1 MDFDLS
7 GLPEELQGFI
17 RTALQGRRKALLTAE
32 AEIKAALQES
42 INRIRERIGK
52 RGIFTGITQELAGQI
67 AEEKVFFASELERI
81 TQEGLT
87 RAAYAGLFVGEQT
100 KQYYKAKGL
109 LKFRL
114 IEKDALR
121 EAEIIAESTLRKQRI
136 FKNKEFVLSDR
147 IWDISDN
154 NYDKIQEIISSGI
167 NTDCVEVAKALQQ
180 YVKEGAKTFAEN
192 YPNMYERMGRRVPKN
207 LNYEALRLARN
218 ELSEVY
224 WLATIEGFKENP
236 AVRAVKWLL
245 SNNRLPGYHDICD
258 TMAYANAYGLGAG
271 IYPVDEAP
279 EKPHI
284 CCLCA
289 LAPVIAKDI
298 ERGDAANKPP
308 ENWEAVKAR
317 LEKTS
322 AFINLDEL
330 SEEQKEKLKKQRHD
344 AYRRRAEEKRYKKV
358 ASGIEVKSPEEF
370 AKAIKEAKATL
381 PPNMSWRVDAH
392 SKEEYN
398 TVRLFATKGGSC
410 VAVKPDGDIISVCKN
425 GNDKGVKGAD
435 LIRYAVDNGGVK
447 LDSYAGNHEFYT
459 KNGFEPI
466 CYVSFNEAYAPKDW
480 KKGVKGYEKEDI
492 IFYKYTGN
500 KNVTDWEKI
509 KKDIRLFD
517 NYDVAMNYRDNLL
530 KGK

>member
-7 GLPEELQGFI
+7 GLPEELQSFI

-32 AEIKAALQES
+32 TEIKAALQDS

-52 RGIFTGITQELAGQI
+52 KGVFTGITQELAERI

-87 RAAYAGLFVGEQT
+87 RAAYAGLFIGEQT

-121 EAEIIAESTLRKQRI
+121 EAEIIAESTMRKQRI
-136 FKNKEFVLSDR
+136 FKHKEFVLSDR

-192 YPNMYERMGRRVPKN
+192 YPNMYERMGGRVPKN

-224 WLATIEGFKENP
+224 WQATIEGFKENP

-258 TMAYANAYGLGAG
+258 TMAYANAHGLGAG

-298 ERGDAANKPP
+298 ERGNIANKPP
-308 ENWEAVKAR
+308 ENWEAIKTR
-317 LEKTS
+317 LENTF
-322 AFINLDEL
+322 AFTNLEEL
-330 SEEQKEKLKKQRHD
+330 TKAQKEKLKEQRHA
-344 AYRRRAEEKRYKKV
+344 AYIIRLEKKLETLHNEPVQYRKAYATCYGTAINKHKQNRHIFGSKTLKKDG
-358 ASGIEVKSPEEF
+358 SYFKNDLETLQTIIDE
-370 AKAIKEAKATL
+370 KA
-381 PPNMSWRVDAH
+381 
-392 SKEEYN
+392 
-398 TVRLFATKGGSC
+398 G
-410 VAVKPDGDIISVCKN
+410 
-425 GNDKGVKGAD
+425 KGVIS
-435 LIRYAVDNGGVK
+435 LINGR
-447 LDSYAGNHEFYT
+447 LTE
-459 KNGFEPI
+459 
-466 CYVSFNEAYAPKDW
+466 
-480 KKGVKGYEKEDI
+480 I
-492 IFYKYTGN
+492 IQ
-500 KNVTDWEKI
+500 D
-509 KKDIRLFD
+509 DR
-517 NYDVAMNYRDNLL
+517 L
-530 KGK
+530 KGFNKSIIDNNLYETDRAKIHYSKTGIHLVPTLKEV

>member
-52 RGIFTGITQELAGQI
+52 RGIFTGITQEVAGQI

-100 KQYYKAKGL
+100 KQYYKEKGL

-147 IWDISDN
+147 IWDVSDN

-167 NTDCVEVAKALQQ
+167 NTDCAEVAKALQQ
-180 YVKEGAKTFAEN
+180 YVKEGAKTFAEK
-192 YPNMYERMGRRVPKN
+192 YPNMYDRMGGRVPKN

-224 WLATIEGFKENP
+224 WQATIEGFKENP
-236 AVRAVKWLL
+236 AVTAVKWLL

-258 TMAYANAYGLGAG
+258 TMAYANNHGLGAG

-284 CCLCA
+284 CCLCS

-298 ERGDAANKPP
+298 ERGNVANKPP
-308 ENWEAVKAR
+308 ENWEAIKTR
-317 LEKTS
+317 LENTS
-322 AFINLDEL
+322 AFTNLEEL
-330 SEEQKEKLKKQRHD
+330 TEAQKEKLKEQRHA
-344 AYRRRAEEKRYKKV
+344 AY
-358 ASGIEVKSPEEF
+358 I
-370 AKAIKEAKATL
+370 
-381 PPNMSWRVDAH
+381 
-392 SKEEYN
+392 
-398 TVRLFATKGGSC
+398 VRLEKKLETLHNEPTKYRKAYATCYGTTVNKHKQNRHIFGS
-410 VAVKPDGDIISVCKN
+410 KTLKKDGSYFKNNLETLQTIIDEKA
-425 GNDKGVKGAD
+425 GKGVISLTKRNLIEIIQDDRLKGFDIDPKTSEARETCKAKIHYSKTGIH
-435 LIRYAVDNGGVK
+435 LVP
-447 LDSYAGNHEFYT
+447 YT
-459 KNGFEPI
+459 
-466 CYVSFNEAYAPKDW
+466 SR
-480 KKGVKGYEKEDI
+480 EKE
-492 IFYKYTGN
+492 
-500 KNVTDWEKI
+500 
-509 KKDIRLFD
+509 KK
-517 NYDVAMNYRDNLL
+517 
-530 KGK
+530 

>member
-52 RGIFTGITQELAGQI
+52 RGVFTGITQELAGQI

-87 RAAYAGLFVGEQT
+87 RAAYAGLFVGGQT

-121 EAEIIAESTLRKQRI
+121 EAEIIAESTMRKERI
-136 FKNKEFVLSDR
+136 FKNKKFVLSDR
-147 IWDISDN
+147 IWDLSDN
-154 NYDKIQEIISSGI
+154 NYDKIQEIIASGI
-167 NTDCVEVAKALQQ
+167 NTDCVKVAKALQQ
-180 YVKEGAKTFAEN
+180 YVKEGAETFVKD
-192 YPNMYERMGRRVPKN
+192 YPNMYERMGGRVPKS

-224 WLATIEGFKENP
+224 WQATIEGFKENP
-236 AVRAVKWLL
+236 AVTAVKWLL

-258 TMAYANAYGLGAG
+258 TMAYANAHGLGAG

-284 CCLCA
+284 CCLCS

-298 ERGDAANKPP
+298 ERGDVANKPP
-308 ENWEAVKAR
+308 ENWEEIKTR
-317 LEKTS
+317 LQNTS
-322 AFINLDEL
+322 AFTNLEEL
-330 SEEQKEKLKKQRHD
+330 TEAQKEKLKEQRHAAYIVRLEKKLETLHNNPTEYRKAYAKCYGTTVNKHKQNRHIFGSKTVKADGSYFKNDLETLQTIIDEKAGKGVIRLTKRNLTEIIQDDRLKGFD
-344 AYRRRAEEKRYKKV
+344 ANQD
-358 ASGIEVKSPEEF
+358 SGEVKETNKAKIHYSKTGVHLVPFSLMPE
-370 AKAIKEAKATL
+370 
-381 PPNMSWRVDAH
+381 D
-392 SKEEYN
+392 
-398 TVRLFATKGGSC
+398 
-410 VAVKPDGDIISVCKN
+410 
-425 GNDKGVKGAD
+425 
-435 LIRYAVDNGGVK
+435 
-447 LDSYAGNHEFYT
+447 
-459 KNGFEPI
+459 
-466 CYVSFNEAYAPKDW
+466 
-480 KKGVKGYEKEDI
+480 EK
-492 IFYKYTGN
+492 
-500 KNVTDWEKI
+500 
-509 KKDIRLFD
+509 
-517 NYDVAMNYRDNLL
+517 
-530 KGK
+530 

>member
-17 RTALQGRRKALLTAE
+17 RAALQGRRKALLTAE

-52 RGIFTGITQELAGQI
+52 RGIFTGITQEVAGQI

-87 RAAYAGLFVGEQT
+87 RAAYAGLFVGEQI
-100 KQYYKAKGL
+100 KQYYKEKGL

-147 IWDISDN
+147 IWDVSDN

-167 NTDCVEVAKALQQ
+167 NTDCAEVAKALQQ
-180 YVKEGAKTFAEN
+180 YVKEGAKTFAEK
-192 YPNMYERMGRRVPKN
+192 YPNMYDRMGGRVPKN

-224 WLATIEGFKENP
+224 WQATIEGFKENP
-236 AVRAVKWLL
+236 AVTAVKWLL

-258 TMAYANAYGLGAG
+258 TMAYANNHGLGAG

-284 CCLCA
+284 CCLCS

-298 ERGDAANKPP
+298 ERGNVANKPP
-308 ENWEAVKAR
+308 ENWEAIKTR
-317 LEKTS
+317 LENTS
-322 AFINLDEL
+322 AFTNLEEL
-330 SEEQKEKLKKQRHD
+330 TEAQKEKLKEQRHA
-344 AYRRRAEEKRYKKV
+344 AY
-358 ASGIEVKSPEEF
+358 I
-370 AKAIKEAKATL
+370 
-381 PPNMSWRVDAH
+381 
-392 SKEEYN
+392 
-398 TVRLFATKGGSC
+398 VRLEKKLETLHNEPTKYRKAYATCYGTTVNKHKQNRHIFGS
-410 VAVKPDGDIISVCKN
+410 KTLKKDGSYFKNNLETLQTIIDEKA
-425 GNDKGVKGAD
+425 GKGVISLTKRNLIEIIQDDRLKGFDIDPKTSEARETCKAKIHYSKTGIH
-435 LIRYAVDNGGVK
+435 LVP
-447 LDSYAGNHEFYT
+447 YT
-459 KNGFEPI
+459 
-466 CYVSFNEAYAPKDW
+466 SR
-480 KKGVKGYEKEDI
+480 EKE
-492 IFYKYTGN
+492 
-500 KNVTDWEKI
+500 
-509 KKDIRLFD
+509 KK
-517 NYDVAMNYRDNLL
+517 
-530 KGK
+530 

>member
-7 GLPEELQGFI
+7 GLPEELQSFI

-32 AEIKAALQES
+32 TEIKAALQES

-52 RGIFTGITQELAGQI
+52 RGIFTGITQELAEQI

-87 RAAYAGLFVGEQT
+87 RAAYAGLFVGEQL
-100 KQYYKAKGL
+100 KQYYKEEGL

-121 EAEIIAESTLRKQRI
+121 EAEIIAESTMRKQRI
-136 FKNKEFVLSDR
+136 FKHKEFVLSDR

-154 NYDKIQEIISSGI
+154 NYEKIKEIISSGI
-167 NTDCVEVAKALQQ
+167 NTDCVKVAKALQQ
-180 YVKEGAKTFAEN
+180 YVKEGAESFVKD
-192 YPNMYERMGRRVPKN
+192 YPNMYERMGGRVPKN

-224 WLATIEGFKENP
+224 WQATIEGFKENP
-236 AVRAVKWLL
+236 SVRAVKWLL

-258 TMAYANAYGLGAG
+258 TMAYANDHGLGAG

-298 ERGDAANKPP
+298 ERGDAANKLP
-308 ENWEAVKAR
+308 ENWEAVKER
-317 LEKTS
+317 LENTP
-322 AFINLDEL
+322 AFINFDEL

-344 AYRRRAEEKRYKKV
+344 AYLVRLEKKLETLHNEPTKYRKAYATCYGTAVNKHKQNRHIFGSKTVRADGSYFKNDLETLQTIIDEKAGKGTIKLTKRNLTEIIQDDRLKGFDFSV
-358 ASGIEVKSPEEF
+358 ISGKFTETSF
-370 AKAIKEAKATL
+370 AKI
-381 PPNMSWRVDAH
+381 H
-392 SKEEYN
+392 YSKTGIHLVPY
-398 TVRLFATKGGSC
+398 F
-410 VAVKPDGDIISVCKN
+410 DYKN
-425 GNDKGVKGAD
+425 AQGAD
-435 LIRYAVDNGGVK
+435 NAK
-447 LDSYAGNHEFYT
+447 
-459 KNGFEPI
+459 
-466 CYVSFNEAYAPKDW
+466 
-480 KKGVKGYEKEDI
+480 
-492 IFYKYTGN
+492 
-500 KNVTDWEKI
+500 
-509 KKDIRLFD
+509 
-517 NYDVAMNYRDNLL
+517 
-530 KGK
+530 

>member
-52 RGIFTGITQELAGQI
+52 RGVFTGITQELAEHI

-87 RAAYAGLFVGEQT
+87 RAAYAGLFIGEQT

-121 EAEIIAESTLRKQRI
+121 EAEVIAESTMRKQRI
-136 FKNKEFVLSDR
+136 FKHKEFVLSDR

-167 NTDCVEVAKALQQ
+167 NTDCVKVAKALQQ
-180 YVKEGAKTFAEN
+180 YVKEGAETFVKD
-192 YPNMYERMGRRVPKN
+192 YPNMYERMGGRVPKN

-224 WLATIEGFKENP
+224 WQATIEGFKENP
-236 AVRAVKWLL
+236 AVTAVKWLL

-258 TMAYANAYGLGAG
+258 TMAYADDYGLGAG
-271 IYPVDEAP
+271 IYPVDAAP
-279 EKPHI
+279 EKPHV
-284 CCLCA
+284 CCLCS

-298 ERGDAANKPP
+298 ERGNVANKPP
-308 ENWEAVKAR
+308 ENWEEIKTR
-317 LEKTS
+317 LQNTS
-322 AFINLDEL
+322 AFTNLEEL
-330 SEEQKEKLKKQRHD
+330 TETQKEKLKEQRHA
-344 AYRRRAEEKRYKKV
+344 AYIVRLEKKLETLHNKPVQYRKAYATCYGTTVNKHKQNRHIFGSKTLKKDGSYFKNDMEALQTIIDEKAGKGEIRLTKRNLTEIIQDDRLKGFDV
-358 ASGIEVKSPEEF
+358 NQDSGEVKETNKAKIHYSKTGVHLVPFSLVPE
-370 AKAIKEAKATL
+370 
-381 PPNMSWRVDAH
+381 D
-392 SKEEYN
+392 
-398 TVRLFATKGGSC
+398 
-410 VAVKPDGDIISVCKN
+410 
-425 GNDKGVKGAD
+425 
-435 LIRYAVDNGGVK
+435 
-447 LDSYAGNHEFYT
+447 
-459 KNGFEPI
+459 
-466 CYVSFNEAYAPKDW
+466 
-480 KKGVKGYEKEDI
+480 EK
-492 IFYKYTGN
+492 
-500 KNVTDWEKI
+500 
-509 KKDIRLFD
+509 
-517 NYDVAMNYRDNLL
+517 
-530 KGK
+530 

>member
-100 KQYYKAKGL
+100 KRYYKEKGL

-114 IEKDALR
+114 IEKDVLR
-121 EAEIIAESTLRKQRI
+121 EAEIIAESTMRKQRI
-136 FKNKEFVLSDR
+136 FKHKEFVLSDR
-147 IWDISDN
+147 IWDVSDN
-154 NYDKIQEIISSGI
+154 NYDKIKEIISSGI

-180 YVKEGAKTFAEN
+180 YVKEGSKTFAEN
-192 YPNMYERMGRRVPKN
+192 YPNMYDRMGGRVPKN

-224 WLATIEGFKENP
+224 WQATIEGFKENP

-258 TMAYANAYGLGAG
+258 TMAYANAHGLGAG

-298 ERGDAANKPP
+298 ERRDVANKPP
-308 ENWEAVKAR
+308 DNWEAIKAR
-317 LEKTS
+317 LQNTS
-322 AFINLDEL
+322 AFTNLEEL
-330 SEEQKEKLKKQRHD
+330 TEAQKEKLKEQRHA
-344 AYRRRAEEKRYKKV
+344 AY
-358 ASGIEVKSPEEF
+358 I
-370 AKAIKEAKATL
+370 
-381 PPNMSWRVDAH
+381 
-392 SKEEYN
+392 
-398 TVRLFATKGGSC
+398 VRLEKKLETLHNEPTKYRKAYATCYGTTVNKHKQNRHIFGS
-410 VAVKPDGDIISVCKN
+410 KTLKKDGSYFKNNLETLQTIIDEKA
-425 GNDKGVKGAD
+425 GKGVISLTKRNLIEIIQDDRLKGFDIDPKTSEARETCKAKIHYSKTGIH
-435 LIRYAVDNGGVK
+435 LVP
-447 LDSYAGNHEFYT
+447 YT
-459 KNGFEPI
+459 
-466 CYVSFNEAYAPKDW
+466 SR
-480 KKGVKGYEKEDI
+480 EKE
-492 IFYKYTGN
+492 
-500 KNVTDWEKI
+500 
-509 KKDIRLFD
+509 KK
-517 NYDVAMNYRDNLL
+517 
-530 KGK
+530 

>member
-147 IWDISDN
+147 IWDVSDN

-167 NTDCVEVAKALQQ
+167 NTDCAEVAKALQQ
-180 YVKEGAKTFAEN
+180 YVKEGAETFVKD
-192 YPNMYERMGRRVPKN
+192 YPNMYDRMGGRVPKN

-224 WLATIEGFKENP
+224 WQATIEGFKENP
-236 AVRAVKWLL
+236 AVKAVKWLL
-245 SNNRLPGYHDICD
+245 SNNRIPGYHDICD
-258 TMAYANAYGLGAG
+258 ELAYADAHGLGAG
-271 IYPVDEAP
+271 IYPVDAAP

-284 CCLCA
+284 CCLCS
-289 LAPVIAKDI
+289 LAPIIAKDI

-330 SEEQKEKLKKQRHD
+330 TEEQKEKLKKQRHE
-344 AYRRRAEEKRYKKV
+344 AYLIRLEKKLETLHNEPTKYRNAYATCYGTAVNKHKQNRHIFGSKTV
-358 ASGIEVKSPEEF
+358 KADGSYFKNDLETLQRIVDEKAGKGVISLTKRNLTEIIQDDRLKGFDFSVISGKFTETSF
-370 AKAIKEAKATL
+370 AKI
-381 PPNMSWRVDAH
+381 H
-392 SKEEYN
+392 YSKTGIHLVPY
-398 TVRLFATKGGSC
+398 F
-410 VAVKPDGDIISVCKN
+410 DYKN
-425 GNDKGVKGAD
+425 AQGAD
-435 LIRYAVDNGGVK
+435 NAK
-447 LDSYAGNHEFYT
+447 
-459 KNGFEPI
+459 
-466 CYVSFNEAYAPKDW
+466 
-480 KKGVKGYEKEDI
+480 
-492 IFYKYTGN
+492 
-500 KNVTDWEKI
+500 
-509 KKDIRLFD
+509 
-517 NYDVAMNYRDNLL
+517 
-530 KGK
+530 

>member
-52 RGIFTGITQELAGQI
+52 RGVFSGITQELAGQI

-81 TQEGLT
+81 TEEGLT
-87 RAAYAGLFVGEQT
+87 RAAYAGLFIGEQT
-100 KQYYKAKGL
+100 KHYYKEKGL

-121 EAEIIAESTLRKQRI
+121 EAEIIAESTMRKQRI

-180 YVKEGAKTFAEN
+180 YVKEGAKTFAEK
-192 YPNMYERMGRRVPKN
+192 YPNMYDRMGGRVPKN

-224 WLATIEGFKENP
+224 WKATIEGFKENP

-258 TMAYANAYGLGAG
+258 TMAYSNNHGLGAG

-298 ERGDAANKPP
+298 ERGDVANKPP
-308 ENWEAVKAR
+308 ENWEAIKTR
-317 LEKTS
+317 LENTS
-322 AFINLDEL
+322 AFTNLEEL
-330 SEEQKEKLKKQRHD
+330 TEAQKEKLKAQRHA
-344 AYRRRAEEKRYKKV
+344 AYIVRLEKKLETLHNEPAKYRKAYATCYGTTVNKHKQNRHIFDSKTLKKDGSYFKNDMEV
-358 ASGIEVKSPEEF
+358 LQTIIDEKAGKGEIRLTKRNLTEIIQDDRLKGFDVNQDSGEVKETNKAKIHYSKTGVHLVPFSLVPE
-370 AKAIKEAKATL
+370 
-381 PPNMSWRVDAH
+381 D
-392 SKEEYN
+392 
-398 TVRLFATKGGSC
+398 
-410 VAVKPDGDIISVCKN
+410 
-425 GNDKGVKGAD
+425 
-435 LIRYAVDNGGVK
+435 
-447 LDSYAGNHEFYT
+447 
-459 KNGFEPI
+459 
-466 CYVSFNEAYAPKDW
+466 
-480 KKGVKGYEKEDI
+480 EK
-492 IFYKYTGN
+492 
-500 KNVTDWEKI
+500 
-509 KKDIRLFD
+509 
-517 NYDVAMNYRDNLL
+517 
-530 KGK
+530 

>member
-1 MDFDLS
+1 MTFDLS

-17 RTALQGRRKALLTAE
+17 RTALQGRRKALLSAE

-52 RGIFTGITQELAGQI
+52 RGVFTGITQELAERI

-87 RAAYAGLFVGEQT
+87 RAAYAGLFIGEQT

-121 EAEIIAESTLRKQRI
+121 EAEIIAESTMRKQRI
-136 FKNKEFVLSDR
+136 FKHKEFILSDR

-167 NTDCVEVAKALQQ
+167 NTDCVKVAKALQQ
-180 YVKEGAKTFAEN
+180 YVKEGAETFVKD
-192 YPNMYERMGRRVPKN
+192 YPNMYERMGGRVPKS

-224 WLATIEGFKENP
+224 WQATIEGFKENP
-236 AVRAVKWLL
+236 AVTAVKWLL

-258 TMAYANAYGLGAG
+258 TMAYANAHGLGAG

-298 ERGDAANKPP
+298 ERGNIANKPP
-308 ENWEAVKAR
+308 ENWEAIKTR
-317 LEKTS
+317 LENTS
-322 AFINLDEL
+322 AFTNLEEL
-330 SEEQKEKLKKQRHD
+330 TEAQKEKLKEQRHA
-344 AYRRRAEEKRYKKV
+344 AY
-358 ASGIEVKSPEEF
+358 I
-370 AKAIKEAKATL
+370 
-381 PPNMSWRVDAH
+381 
-392 SKEEYN
+392 
-398 TVRLFATKGGSC
+398 VRLEKKLETLHNEPTKYRKAYATCYGTTVNKHKQNRHIFGS
-410 VAVKPDGDIISVCKN
+410 KTLKKDGSYFKNDLETLQTIIDEKA
-425 GNDKGVKGAD
+425 GKGVIS
-435 LIRYAVDNGGVK
+435 LINGR
-447 LDSYAGNHEFYT
+447 LTE
-459 KNGFEPI
+459 
-466 CYVSFNEAYAPKDW
+466 
-480 KKGVKGYEKEDI
+480 I
-492 IFYKYTGN
+492 IQ
-500 KNVTDWEKI
+500 D
-509 KKDIRLFD
+509 DR
-517 NYDVAMNYRDNLL
+517 L
-530 KGK
+530 KGFNKSIIDNNLYETDRAKIHYSKAGIHLVPTLKEV

>member
-52 RGIFTGITQELAGQI
+52 RGVFTGITQELAEHI

-100 KQYYKAKGL
+100 KQYYKEKGL
-109 LKFRL
+109 LKFRM
-114 IEKDALR
+114 IEKDVLR
-121 EAEIIAESTLRKQRI
+121 EAEVIAESTMRKQQI
-136 FKNKEFVLSDR
+136 FKNKPFVLSDR

-154 NYDKIQEIISSGI
+154 NYEKIKEIISSGI
-167 NTDCVEVAKALQQ
+167 NTDCAEVAKALQQ
-180 YVKEGAKTFAEN
+180 YVKEGAETFVKD
-192 YPNMYERMGRRVPKN
+192 YPNMYERMGGRVPKN

-224 WLATIEGFKENP
+224 WQATIEGFKENP

-258 TMAYANAYGLGAG
+258 TMAYANAHGLGAG

-298 ERGDAANKPP
+298 ERRDVANKPP
-308 ENWEAVKAR
+308 DNWEAIKAR
-317 LEKTS
+317 LQNTS
-322 AFINLDEL
+322 AFTNLEEL
-330 SEEQKEKLKKQRHD
+330 TEAQKEKLKEQRKA
-344 AYRRRAEEKRYKKV
+344 AYRVRAEKKKQQKAELEKKLQTYY
-358 ASGIEVKSPEEF
+358 SNP
-370 AKAIKEAKATL
+370 T
-381 PPNMSWRVDAH
+381 
-392 SKEEYN
+392 EYRN
-398 TVRLFATKGGSC
+398 
-410 VAVKPDGDIISVCKN
+410 
-425 GNDKGVKGAD
+425 
-435 LIRYAVDNGGVK
+435 
-447 LDSYAGNHEFYT
+447 
-459 KNGFEPI
+459 
-466 CYVSFNEAYAPKDW
+466 AYAECYGSTVN
-480 KKGVKGYEKEDI
+480 KGKQARHLFGSDKLKENSSYFKNDMEALQKIVDEKAGKGEIRLSKRSLTEIIQDDRLKGFDTDLKTGEVRETRKAKIHYSKTGIHLVPYTSREREKE
-492 IFYKYTGN
+492 
-500 KNVTDWEKI
+500 
-509 KKDIRLFD
+509 
-517 NYDVAMNYRDNLL
+517 
-530 KGK
+530 

>member
-17 RTALQGRRKALLTAE
+17 RAALQGRRKALLTAE

-52 RGIFTGITQELAGQI
+52 RGIFTGITQEVAGQI

-100 KQYYKAKGL
+100 KQYYKEKGL

-136 FKNKEFVLSDR
+136 FKNKEFVISDR
-147 IWDISDN
+147 IWDVSDN

-167 NTDCVEVAKALQQ
+167 NTDCAEVAKALQQ
-180 YVKEGAKTFAEN
+180 YVKEGAKTFAEK
-192 YPNMYERMGRRVPKN
+192 YPNMYDRMGGRVPKN

-224 WLATIEGFKENP
+224 WQATIEGFKENP
-236 AVRAVKWLL
+236 AVTAVKWLL

-258 TMAYANAYGLGAG
+258 TMAYANNHGLGAG

-284 CCLCA
+284 CCLCS

-298 ERGDAANKPP
+298 ERGNVANKPP
-308 ENWEAVKAR
+308 ENWEAIKTR
-317 LEKTS
+317 LENTS
-322 AFINLDEL
+322 AFTNLEEL
-330 SEEQKEKLKKQRHD
+330 TEAQKEKLKEQRHA
-344 AYRRRAEEKRYKKV
+344 AY
-358 ASGIEVKSPEEF
+358 I
-370 AKAIKEAKATL
+370 
-381 PPNMSWRVDAH
+381 
-392 SKEEYN
+392 
-398 TVRLFATKGGSC
+398 VRLEKKLETLHNEPTKYRKAYATCYGTTVNKHKQNRHIFGS
-410 VAVKPDGDIISVCKN
+410 KTLKKDGSYFKNNLETLQTIIDEKA
-425 GNDKGVKGAD
+425 GKGVISLTKRNLIEIIQDDRLKGFDIDPKTSEARETCKAKIHYSKTGIH
-435 LIRYAVDNGGVK
+435 LVP
-447 LDSYAGNHEFYT
+447 YT
-459 KNGFEPI
+459 
-466 CYVSFNEAYAPKDW
+466 SR
-480 KKGVKGYEKEDI
+480 EKE
-492 IFYKYTGN
+492 
-500 KNVTDWEKI
+500 
-509 KKDIRLFD
+509 KK
-517 NYDVAMNYRDNLL
+517 
-530 KGK
+530 

>member
-1 MDFDLS
+1 MTFDLS

-52 RGIFTGITQELAGQI
+52 RGVFTGITQELAGQI

-81 TQEGLT
+81 TEEGLT

-147 IWDISDN
+147 IWDVSDN

-167 NTDCVEVAKALQQ
+167 NTDCAEVAKALQQ
-180 YVKEGAKTFAEN
+180 YVKEGAKTFAEK
-192 YPNMYERMGRRVPKN
+192 YPTMYDRMGGRVPKN

-224 WLATIEGFKENP
+224 WQATIEGFKENP
-236 AVRAVKWLL
+236 AVTAVKWLL

-258 TMAYANAYGLGAG
+258 TMAYSNNHGLGAG
-271 IYPVDEAP
+271 IYPVDDAP

-284 CCLCA
+284 CCLCT

-298 ERGDAANKPP
+298 ERGDIANKLP
-308 ENWEAVKAR
+308 ENWEAIKTR
-317 LEKTS
+317 LENTS
-322 AFINLDEL
+322 AFTNLKEL
-330 SEEQKEKLKKQRHD
+330 TEAQKEKLKEQRHA
-344 AYRRRAEEKRYKKV
+344 AYIVRLEKKLETLHNEPAKYRKAYATCYGTTVNKHKQNRHIFGSKTLKKDSSYFKNDLEALQTIIDEKAGKGV
-358 ASGIEVKSPEEF
+358 IRLTKRNLTEIIQDDRLKGFDVNQDSGEVKETNKAKIHYSKTGVHLVPFSLMPE
-370 AKAIKEAKATL
+370 
-381 PPNMSWRVDAH
+381 D
-392 SKEEYN
+392 
-398 TVRLFATKGGSC
+398 
-410 VAVKPDGDIISVCKN
+410 
-425 GNDKGVKGAD
+425 
-435 LIRYAVDNGGVK
+435 
-447 LDSYAGNHEFYT
+447 
-459 KNGFEPI
+459 
-466 CYVSFNEAYAPKDW
+466 
-480 KKGVKGYEKEDI
+480 EK
-492 IFYKYTGN
+492 
-500 KNVTDWEKI
+500 
-509 KKDIRLFD
+509 
-517 NYDVAMNYRDNLL
+517 
-530 KGK
+530 

>member
-52 RGIFTGITQELAGQI
+52 RGVFTGITQELAEHI

-100 KQYYKAKGL
+100 KHYYKEKGL

-114 IEKDALR
+114 IEKDVLR
-121 EAEIIAESTLRKQRI
+121 EAEIIAESTMRKQRI
-136 FKNKEFVLSDR
+136 FKHKEFVLSDR
-147 IWDISDN
+147 IWDVSDN
-154 NYDKIQEIISSGI
+154 NYDKIKEIISSGI
-167 NTDCVEVAKALQQ
+167 NTDCVKVAKALQQ
-180 YVKEGAKTFAEN
+180 YVKEGSETFVKD
-192 YPNMYERMGRRVPKN
+192 YPNMYERMGGRVPKN

-258 TMAYANAYGLGAG
+258 TMAYANAHGLGAG

-298 ERGDAANKPP
+298 ERRDVANKPP
-308 ENWEAVKAR
+308 DNWEAIKAR
-317 LEKTS
+317 LQNTS
-322 AFINLDEL
+322 AFTNLEEL
-330 SEEQKEKLKKQRHD
+330 SEEQKKKLKEQRHA
-344 AYRRRAEEKRYKKV
+344 AYIVRLEKKLETLHNEPAKYRKAYATCYGTTVNKHKQNRHIFGSKTV
-358 ASGIEVKSPEEF
+358 KADGSYFKNDVEALQTIIDEKAGKGEIRLTKRNLTEIIQDDRLKGFDVNQDSGEVKETNKAKIHYSKTGVHLVPFSLVPE
-370 AKAIKEAKATL
+370 
-381 PPNMSWRVDAH
+381 D
-392 SKEEYN
+392 
-398 TVRLFATKGGSC
+398 
-410 VAVKPDGDIISVCKN
+410 
-425 GNDKGVKGAD
+425 
-435 LIRYAVDNGGVK
+435 
-447 LDSYAGNHEFYT
+447 
-459 KNGFEPI
+459 
-466 CYVSFNEAYAPKDW
+466 
-480 KKGVKGYEKEDI
+480 EK
-492 IFYKYTGN
+492 
-500 KNVTDWEKI
+500 
-509 KKDIRLFD
+509 
-517 NYDVAMNYRDNLL
+517 
-530 KGK
+530 

>member
-52 RGIFTGITQELAGQI
+52 RGVFTGITQELAEHI

-100 KQYYKAKGL
+100 KQYYKEKGL
-109 LKFRL
+109 LKFRM
-114 IEKDALR
+114 IEKDVLR
-121 EAEIIAESTLRKQRI
+121 EAEVIAESTMRKQQI
-136 FKNKEFVLSDR
+136 FKNKPFVLSDR

-154 NYDKIQEIISSGI
+154 NYEKIKEIISSGI
-167 NTDCVEVAKALQQ
+167 NTDCVKVAKALQQ
-180 YVKEGAKTFAEN
+180 YVKEGSETFVKD
-192 YPNMYERMGRRVPKN
+192 YPNMYERMGGRVPKS

-224 WLATIEGFKENP
+224 WQATIEGFKENP

-245 SNNRLPGYHDICD
+245 SNNRLAGYHDICD
-258 TMAYANAYGLGAG
+258 TMAYADDHGLGAG

-298 ERGDAANKPP
+298 ERGDVANKPP
-308 ENWEAVKAR
+308 ENWEEIRKR
-317 LEKTS
+317 LQNTS
-322 AFINLDEL
+322 AFTNLEEL
-330 SEEQKEKLKKQRHD
+330 TEAQKEKLKAQRHE
-344 AYRRRAEEKRYKKV
+344 AYRIRLEKKLQTLHNNPTEYRKAYAKCYGTAVNKHKQNRHIFG
-358 ASGIEVKSPEEF
+358 SKTVKADGSYFKNDLETLQKIVDE
-370 AKAIKEAKATL
+370 KA
-381 PPNMSWRVDAH
+381 
-392 SKEEYN
+392 
-398 TVRLFATKGGSC
+398 G
-410 VAVKPDGDIISVCKN
+410 
-425 GNDKGVKGAD
+425 KGVIS
-435 LIRYAVDNGGVK
+435 L
-447 LDSYAGNHEFYT
+447 T
-459 KNGFEPI
+459 KRNLTE
-466 CYVSFNEAYAPKDW
+466 
-480 KKGVKGYEKEDI
+480 I
-492 IFYKYTGN
+492 IQ
-500 KNVTDWEKI
+500 D
-509 KKDIRLFD
+509 DR
-517 NYDVAMNYRDNLL
+517 L
-530 KGK
+530 KGFDFNLDKHYQATNKAKIHYSKTGVHLVPTLKELKND

>member
-52 RGIFTGITQELAGQI
+52 KGVFTGITKELAERI

-100 KQYYKAKGL
+100 KRYYKEKGL

-114 IEKDALR
+114 IEKDVLR
-121 EAEIIAESTLRKQRI
+121 EAESIAESTMRKQRI
-136 FKNKEFVLSDR
+136 FKNKEFILSDR

-167 NTDCVEVAKALQQ
+167 NTDCVKVAKALQQ
-180 YVKEGAKTFAEN
+180 YVKEGSETFVKD
-192 YPNMYERMGRRVPKN
+192 YPNMYERMGGRVPKN

-224 WLATIEGFKENP
+224 WQATIEGFKENP

-258 TMAYANAYGLGAG
+258 ELAYADDFGLGEG
-271 IYPVDEAP
+271 IYPVDDAP

-284 CCLCA
+284 CCLCS

-298 ERGDAANKPP
+298 ERGDVANKPP
-308 ENWEAVKAR
+308 DNWEEIKTR
-317 LEKTS
+317 LENTS
-322 AFINLDEL
+322 AFTNLEEL
-330 SEEQKEKLKKQRHD
+330 TEAQKEKLKEQRHA
-344 AYRRRAEEKRYKKV
+344 AYRARAEKK
-358 ASGIEVKSPEEF
+358 KT
-370 AKAIKEAKATL
+370 AK
-381 PPNMSWRVDAH
+381 
-392 SKEEYN
+392 
-398 TVRLFATKGGSC
+398 
-410 VAVKPDGDIISVCKN
+410 
-425 GNDKGVKGAD
+425 
-435 LIRYAVDNGGVK
+435 
-447 LDSYAGNHEFYT
+447 
-459 KNGFEPI
+459 
-466 CYVSFNEAYAPKDW
+466 
-480 KKGVKGYEKEDI
+480 
-492 IFYKYTGN
+492 
-500 KNVTDWEKI
+500 
-509 KKDIRLFD
+509 
-517 NYDVAMNYRDNLL
+517 
-530 KGK
+530 

>member
-17 RTALQGRRKALLTAE
+17 RTALQGRRKALLAAE

-109 LKFRL
+109 LKIRL

-147 IWDISDN
+147 IWDVSDN

-167 NTDCVEVAKALQQ
+167 NTDCAEVAKALQQ
-180 YVKEGAKTFAEN
+180 YVKEGAKTFAEK
-192 YPNMYERMGRRVPKN
+192 YPNMYDRMGGRVPKN

-224 WLATIEGFKENP
+224 WQATIEGFKENP
-236 AVRAVKWLL
+236 AVTAVKWLL

-258 TMAYANAYGLGAG
+258 TMAYANNHGLGAG

-284 CCLCA
+284 CCLCS

-298 ERGDAANKPP
+298 ERGNVANKPP
-308 ENWEAVKAR
+308 ENWEAIKTR
-317 LEKTS
+317 LENTS
-322 AFINLDEL
+322 AFTNLEEL
-330 SEEQKEKLKKQRHD
+330 TEAQKEKLKEQRHA
-344 AYRRRAEEKRYKKV
+344 AY
-358 ASGIEVKSPEEF
+358 I
-370 AKAIKEAKATL
+370 
-381 PPNMSWRVDAH
+381 
-392 SKEEYN
+392 
-398 TVRLFATKGGSC
+398 VRLEKKLETLHNEPTKYRKAYATCYGTTVNKHKQNRHIFGS
-410 VAVKPDGDIISVCKN
+410 KTLKKDGSYFKNNLETLQTIIDEKA
-425 GNDKGVKGAD
+425 GKGVISLTKRNLIEIIQDDRLKGFDIDPKTSEARETCKAKIHYSKTGIH
-435 LIRYAVDNGGVK
+435 LVP
-447 LDSYAGNHEFYT
+447 YT
-459 KNGFEPI
+459 
-466 CYVSFNEAYAPKDW
+466 SR
-480 KKGVKGYEKEDI
+480 EKE
-492 IFYKYTGN
+492 
-500 KNVTDWEKI
+500 
-509 KKDIRLFD
+509 KK
-517 NYDVAMNYRDNLL
+517 
-530 KGK
+530 

>member
-32 AEIKAALQES
+32 TEIKAALQDS

-136 FKNKEFVLSDR
+136 FKHTEFVLSDR

-298 ERGDAANKPP
+298 ERGDVANKPP
-308 ENWEAVKAR
+308 ENWEAIKTR
-317 LEKTS
+317 LENTS
-322 AFINLDEL
+322 AFTNLEEL
-330 SEEQKEKLKKQRHD
+330 TEAQKEKLKAQRHA
-344 AYRRRAEEKRYKKV
+344 AYIVRLEKKLETLHNEPAKYRKAYATCYGTTVNKHKQNRHIFDSKTLKKDGSYFKNDMEV
-358 ASGIEVKSPEEF
+358 LQTIIDEKAGKGEIRLTKRNLTEIIQDDRLKGFDVNQDSGEVKETNKAKIHYSKTGVHLVPFSLVPE
-370 AKAIKEAKATL
+370 
-381 PPNMSWRVDAH
+381 D
-392 SKEEYN
+392 
-398 TVRLFATKGGSC
+398 
-410 VAVKPDGDIISVCKN
+410 
-425 GNDKGVKGAD
+425 
-435 LIRYAVDNGGVK
+435 
-447 LDSYAGNHEFYT
+447 
-459 KNGFEPI
+459 
-466 CYVSFNEAYAPKDW
+466 
-480 KKGVKGYEKEDI
+480 EK
-492 IFYKYTGN
+492 
-500 KNVTDWEKI
+500 
-509 KKDIRLFD
+509 
-517 NYDVAMNYRDNLL
+517 
-530 KGK
+530 

>member
-17 RTALQGRRKALLTAE
+17 RTALQGRRNALLTAE
-32 AEIKAALQES
+32 AEIKEALQES

-52 RGIFTGITQELAGQI
+52 RGIFTGITQELAEQI

-81 TQEGLT
+81 IQEGLT
-87 RAAYAGLFVGEQT
+87 RAAYAGLFVGEQL
-100 KQYYKAKGL
+100 KQYYKEKGL

-121 EAEIIAESTLRKQRI
+121 EAEIIAESTMRKQRI
-136 FKNKEFVLSDR
+136 FKHKEFVLSDR

-154 NYDKIQEIISSGI
+154 NYEKIKEIISSGI
-167 NTDCVEVAKALQQ
+167 NTDCVKVAKALQQ
-180 YVKEGAKTFAEN
+180 YVKEGAESFVKD
-192 YPNMYERMGRRVPKN
+192 YPNMYERMGGRVPKN

-224 WLATIEGFKENP
+224 WQATIEGFKENP

-258 TMAYANAYGLGAG
+258 TMAYANDHGLGAG

-298 ERGDAANKPP
+298 ERGDAANKLP
-308 ENWEAVKAR
+308 ENWEAVKGR
-317 LEKTS
+317 LENTS
-322 AFINLDEL
+322 AFINFDEL

-344 AYRRRAEEKRYKKV
+344 AYLVRLEKKLETLHNEPTKYRKAYATCYGTAVNKHKQNRHIFGSKTVRADGSYFKNDLETLQTIIDEKAGKGTIKLTKRNLTEIIQDDRLKGFDFSV
-358 ASGIEVKSPEEF
+358 ISGKFTETSF
-370 AKAIKEAKATL
+370 AKI
-381 PPNMSWRVDAH
+381 H
-392 SKEEYN
+392 YSKTGIHLVPY
-398 TVRLFATKGGSC
+398 F
-410 VAVKPDGDIISVCKN
+410 DYKN
-425 GNDKGVKGAD
+425 AQGAD
-435 LIRYAVDNGGVK
+435 NAK
-447 LDSYAGNHEFYT
+447 
-459 KNGFEPI
+459 
-466 CYVSFNEAYAPKDW
+466 
-480 KKGVKGYEKEDI
+480 
-492 IFYKYTGN
+492 
-500 KNVTDWEKI
+500 
-509 KKDIRLFD
+509 
-517 NYDVAMNYRDNLL
+517 
-530 KGK
+530 

>member
-52 RGIFTGITQELAGQI
+52 RGVFTGITQELAEHI

-100 KQYYKAKGL
+100 KHYYKEKGL

-114 IEKDALR
+114 IEKDVLR
-121 EAEIIAESTLRKQRI
+121 EAEIIAESTMRKQRI
-136 FKNKEFVLSDR
+136 FKHKEFVLSDR
-147 IWDISDN
+147 IWDVSDN
-154 NYDKIQEIISSGI
+154 NYDKIKEIISSGI
-167 NTDCVEVAKALQQ
+167 NTDCAEVAKALQQ
-180 YVKEGAKTFAEN
+180 YVKEGAETFVKD
-192 YPNMYERMGRRVPKN
+192 YPNMYERMGGRVPKN

-224 WLATIEGFKENP
+224 WQATIEGFKENP

-258 TMAYANAYGLGAG
+258 TMAYANAHGLGAG
-271 IYPVDEAP
+271 IYPVDDAP

-298 ERGDAANKPP
+298 ERRDVANKPP
-308 ENWEAVKAR
+308 DNWEAIKAR
-317 LEKTS
+317 LQNTS
-322 AFINLDEL
+322 AFTNLEEL
-330 SEEQKEKLKKQRHD
+330 TEAQKEKLKEQRHA
-344 AYRRRAEEKRYKKV
+344 AY
-358 ASGIEVKSPEEF
+358 I
-370 AKAIKEAKATL
+370 
-381 PPNMSWRVDAH
+381 
-392 SKEEYN
+392 
-398 TVRLFATKGGSC
+398 VRLEKKLETLHNEPAKYRKAYATCYGTTVNKHKQNRHIFDSKTLKKDGSYFKNDME
-410 VAVKPDGDIISVCKN
+410 ALQTIIDEKA
-425 GNDKGVKGAD
+425 GKGVISLTKRNLIEIIQDDRLKGFDIDPKTSEARETCKAKIHYSKTGIH
-435 LIRYAVDNGGVK
+435 LVP
-447 LDSYAGNHEFYT
+447 YT
-459 KNGFEPI
+459 
-466 CYVSFNEAYAPKDW
+466 SR
-480 KKGVKGYEKEDI
+480 EKE
-492 IFYKYTGN
+492 
-500 KNVTDWEKI
+500 
-509 KKDIRLFD
+509 KK
-517 NYDVAMNYRDNLL
+517 
-530 KGK
+530 

>member
-52 RGIFTGITQELAGQI
+52 KGIFTGITQELAERI

-87 RAAYAGLFVGEQT
+87 RAAYAGLFVGEQL
-100 KQYYKAKGL
+100 KQYYKEKGL

-136 FKNKEFVLSDR
+136 FKHKEFVLSDR

-154 NYDKIQEIISSGI
+154 NYEKIKEIISSGI
-167 NTDCVEVAKALQQ
+167 NTDCAEVARALQQ

-192 YPNMYERMGRRVPKN
+192 YPNMYDRMGGRVPKN

-224 WLATIEGFKENP
+224 WQATIEGFKENP

-245 SNNRLPGYHDICD
+245 SNNRLAGYHDICD
-258 TMAYANAYGLGAG
+258 TMAYSNNHGLGAG

-284 CCLCA
+284 CCLCS

-298 ERGDAANKPP
+298 ERGNVANKPP
-308 ENWEAVKAR
+308 ENWEAIRTR
-317 LEKTS
+317 LENTS
-322 AFINLDEL
+322 AFTNLEEL
-330 SEEQKEKLKKQRHD
+330 TEAQKEKLKEQRHA
-344 AYRRRAEEKRYKKV
+344 AYIIRLEKKLETLHNEPVQYRKAYATCYGTTVNKHKQNWHIFGSKTLKKDG
-358 ASGIEVKSPEEF
+358 SYFKNDLETLQTIIDE
-370 AKAIKEAKATL
+370 KA
-381 PPNMSWRVDAH
+381 
-392 SKEEYN
+392 
-398 TVRLFATKGGSC
+398 G
-410 VAVKPDGDIISVCKN
+410 
-425 GNDKGVKGAD
+425 KGVISLTKRNLTEIIQDDRLKGFDIDPKTSETRETCKAKIHYSKTGIH
-435 LIRYAVDNGGVK
+435 LVP
-447 LDSYAGNHEFYT
+447 YT
-459 KNGFEPI
+459 
-466 CYVSFNEAYAPKDW
+466 SR
-480 KKGVKGYEKEDI
+480 EKE
-492 IFYKYTGN
+492 
-500 KNVTDWEKI
+500 
-509 KKDIRLFD
+509 KK
-517 NYDVAMNYRDNLL
+517 
-530 KGK
+530 

>member
-1 MDFDLS
+1 MTFDLS

-32 AEIKAALQES
+32 AEIKAALQDS

-52 RGIFTGITQELAGQI
+52 RGVFTGITQELAGHI

-100 KQYYKAKGL
+100 KRYYKEKGL

-121 EAEIIAESTLRKQRI
+121 EAEIIAESTMRKQRI
-136 FKNKEFVLSDR
+136 FKHKEFVLSDR
-147 IWDISDN
+147 IWDVSDN

-180 YVKEGAKTFAEN
+180 YVKEGSKTFAEK
-192 YPNMYERMGRRVPKN
+192 YPNMYGRMGGRVPKN

-224 WLATIEGFKENP
+224 WQATIEGFKENP

-258 TMAYANAYGLGAG
+258 TMAYSNNHGLGAG

-298 ERGDAANKPP
+298 ERGDAANKLP
-308 ENWEAVKAR
+308 ENWEAVKGR
-317 LEKTS
+317 LENTS
-322 AFINLDEL
+322 AFINFDEL

-344 AYRRRAEEKRYKKV
+344 AYLVRLEKKLETLHNEPTKYRKAYATCYGTAVNKHKQNRHIFGSKTVRADGSYFRNDMEALQTIIDEKAGKGTIKLTKRNLTEIIQDDRLKGFDFSV
-358 ASGIEVKSPEEF
+358 ISGKFTETSF
-370 AKAIKEAKATL
+370 AKI
-381 PPNMSWRVDAH
+381 H
-392 SKEEYN
+392 YSKTGIHLVPY
-398 TVRLFATKGGSC
+398 F
-410 VAVKPDGDIISVCKN
+410 DYKN
-425 GNDKGVKGAD
+425 AQGAD
-435 LIRYAVDNGGVK
+435 NAK
-447 LDSYAGNHEFYT
+447 
-459 KNGFEPI
+459 
-466 CYVSFNEAYAPKDW
+466 
-480 KKGVKGYEKEDI
+480 
-492 IFYKYTGN
+492 
-500 KNVTDWEKI
+500 
-509 KKDIRLFD
+509 
-517 NYDVAMNYRDNLL
+517 
-530 KGK
+530 

>member
-100 KQYYKAKGL
+100 KRYYKEKGL

-114 IEKDALR
+114 IEKDVLR
-121 EAEIIAESTLRKQRI
+121 EAEIIAESTMRKQRI
-136 FKNKEFVLSDR
+136 FKHKEFVLSDR
-147 IWDISDN
+147 IWDVSDN

-167 NTDCVEVAKALQQ
+167 NTDCVKVAKALQQ
-180 YVKEGAKTFAEN
+180 YVKEGAETFVKD
-192 YPNMYERMGRRVPKN
+192 YPNMYERMGGRVPKN

-224 WLATIEGFKENP
+224 WQATIEGFKENP

-258 TMAYANAYGLGAG
+258 TLAYSNDHGLGAG
-271 IYPVDEAP
+271 IYPVDAAP

-284 CCLCA
+284 CCLCS

-298 ERGDAANKPP
+298 ERGDVANKPP
-308 ENWEAVKAR
+308 ENWEEIKMR
-317 LEKTS
+317 LQTTS
-322 AFINLDEL
+322 AFTNLEEL
-330 SEEQKEKLKKQRHD
+330 TEAQKEKLKEQRHA
-344 AYRRRAEEKRYKKV
+344 AY
-358 ASGIEVKSPEEF
+358 I
-370 AKAIKEAKATL
+370 
-381 PPNMSWRVDAH
+381 
-392 SKEEYN
+392 
-398 TVRLFATKGGSC
+398 VRLEK
-410 VAVKPDGDIISVCKN
+410 
-425 GNDKGVKGAD
+425 
-435 LIRYAVDNGGVK
+435 K
-447 LDSYAGNHEFYT
+447 LETLHN
-459 KNGFEPI
+459 EPVQ
-466 CYVSFNEAYAPKDW
+466 YRKAYATCYGTTVNKHKQNRHIFGSKTLKKDGSYFKNDLETLQTIIDEKAGKGTIKLTKRNLTEIIQDDRLKGFDIDPKTSEARETC
-480 KKGVKGYEKEDI
+480 KAKIHYSKTGIHLVPYTSREKE
-492 IFYKYTGN
+492 
-500 KNVTDWEKI
+500 
-509 KKDIRLFD
+509 KK
-517 NYDVAMNYRDNLL
+517 
-530 KGK
+530 